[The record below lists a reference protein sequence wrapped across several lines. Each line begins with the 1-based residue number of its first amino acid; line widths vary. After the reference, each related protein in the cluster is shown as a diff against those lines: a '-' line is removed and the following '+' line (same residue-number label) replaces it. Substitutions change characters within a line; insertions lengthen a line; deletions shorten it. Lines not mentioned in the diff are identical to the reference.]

1 MVIVANT
8 PPTMRFRDIVQQ
20 RLKEMGVSPITAA
33 RTAGLKRDSIR
44 GILRGRA
51 PSIDRA
57 AEICAALGLEF
68 YIGPARS
75 DAVAPPRKQLTAA
88 QRAVIKRAVQDLAD
102 LLDDTNPKAP

>member
-1 MVIVANT
+1 MVAVANT
-8 PPTMRFRDIVQQ
+8 PPAMRFREIVQQ
-20 RLKEMGVSPITAA
+20 RLREMGVSPITAA

-51 PSIDRA
+51 PSVDRA

-75 DAVAPPRKQLTAA
+75 NTATPRNKELTAA
-88 QRAVIKRAVQDLAD
+88 QRAVIKRAVRDLAA
-102 LLDDTNPKAP
+102 LLDDANDMTR

>member
-1 MVIVANT
+1 MVTVANT
-8 PPTMRFRDIVQQ
+8 PPTMRFREIVQQ

-75 DAVAPPRKQLTAA
+75 GTVAPHAKGLTAA
-88 QRAVIKRAVQDLAD
+88 QRAVMERAVRDLAD
-102 LLDDTNPKAP
+102 ILDETDKTTT

>member
-1 MVIVANT
+1 MVFMANT
-8 PPTMRFRDIVQQ
+8 PSIVGFKEIVQR

-57 AEICAALGLEF
+57 AEICGALGLEL

-75 DAVAPPRKQLTAA
+75 DTITPHAKALTAA
-88 QRAVIKRAVQDLAD
+88 QRAVIERAVRELSD
-102 LLDDTNPKAP
+102 LLDDPNENP